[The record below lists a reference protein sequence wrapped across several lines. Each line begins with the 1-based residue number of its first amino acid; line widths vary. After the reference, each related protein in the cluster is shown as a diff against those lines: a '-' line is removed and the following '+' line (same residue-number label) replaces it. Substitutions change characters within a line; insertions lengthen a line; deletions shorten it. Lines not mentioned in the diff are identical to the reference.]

1 MSNFGALPSARPDH
15 HGRAAMPAKPSLPQ
29 GESDAPAPGHYD
41 TIFYLIRQTTG
52 ARHVT
57 IQLDGDPRPPA
68 DEHMVCLDVPLV
80 RQGRRF
86 GTLRAYANRFESGAA
101 HLLAGFAVLVA
112 EQHAL
117 WSEAHLDVLTKA
129 LTRRAFM
136 DELARATATYQ
147 RSGRACSLIMFDLDH
162 FKAVNDTHG
171 HAVGDAV
178 LRAVAHVVQSELRRC
193 DVLGRLGGEEFG
205 VLVMADHATALE
217 IAERLRAVIEGTI
230 VRDYPHVGFT
240 ASLGVATTD
249 PQTDT
254 RDALIA
260 AADMRLYAAKEGGRN
275 QVQGADGFCN
285 VVELVAIG

>member
-1 MSNFGALPSARPDH
+1 MSDLSAAPTALRDQPVSKID
-15 HGRAAMPAKPSLPQ
+15 AMDGDSPV
-29 GESDAPAPGHYD
+29 PGHYD
-41 TIFYLIRQTTG
+41 TIFYLIRQTIG
-52 ARHVT
+52 AHHVT

-68 DEHMVCLDVPLV
+68 DDHMVCLESPLV
-80 RQGRRF
+80 TQGRRF
-86 GTLRAYANRFESGAA
+86 GTLRAYAETFESGAS

-136 DELARATATYQ
+136 SDLGRAAATYQ

-171 HAVGDAV
+171 HAAGDAV

-205 VLVMADHATALE
+205 VLVMADHMTALE
-217 IAERLRAVIEGTI
+217 IAERLRAVIQATV
-230 VRDYPHVGFT
+230 VRDFPQVAFT

-249 PQTDT
+249 DSTDT
-254 RDALIA
+254 RDGLIA
-260 AADMRLYAAKEGGRN
+260 LADARLYAAKEAGRN
-275 QVQGADGFCN
+275 RVQGAVDAENMVDLFAA
-285 VVELVAIG
+285 E